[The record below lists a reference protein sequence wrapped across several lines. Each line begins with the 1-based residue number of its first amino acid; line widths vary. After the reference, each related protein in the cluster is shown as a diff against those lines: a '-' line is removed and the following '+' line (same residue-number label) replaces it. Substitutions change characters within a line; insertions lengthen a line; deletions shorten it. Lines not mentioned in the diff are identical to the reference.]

1 MDIFSTLQSAE
12 GWRLFGEYK
21 LQGGHLT
28 KKEEQDLLHFIENR
42 EYLPVVERLLRG
54 EPFPPPRKA
63 AISKLHSEKKRIVY
77 IFPREENYVLKH
89 MTHLLLRKYDHLFAD
104 NLYSF
109 RAGTGVR
116 DAIHSIVLHPGIE
129 KMWGYKADI
138 RNYFNSIPVERLIP
152 MMERTLSGEPSVFR
166 FLKALLLD
174 DRVDAE
180 GQICREEKGIMAG
193 APISTFLANLYLSGL
208 DHRFQREGILYARYS
223 DDIILFVPTEQ
234 ARDRARD
241 FLRESLEEMGLEL
254 NPAKELCFS
263 PGEKWV
269 FLGLSHENGIIDV
282 APASVDKL
290 KAKMRRKARALARW
304 QARKNTTGENAAKAF
319 IRSFNRKL
327 FANSAP
333 HELTWVRWYFPL
345 INTTRSLQEL
355 DHYSQ
360 SCIRYLVT
368 GKRTKAAYNCRYG
381 DMKALGYISLVN
393 SYYSH
398 RRFSENTQETV
409 DS

>member
-1 MDIFSTLQSAE
+1 MDIFSTLQSAD
-12 GWRLFGEYK
+12 GWGLFGEYK

-28 KKEEQDLLHFIENR
+28 KKEEQDLLRFIENR
-42 EYLPVVERLLRG
+42 EYLPVMERLLRG

-116 DAIHSIVLHPGIE
+116 EAIHSIVLYPGIE

-138 RNYFNSIPVERLIP
+138 RNYFNSIPVDRLLP
-152 MMERTLSGEPSVFR
+152 RLEEALSADPAVFH
-166 FLKALLLD
+166 FLRSLLLD
-174 DRVDAE
+174 DRVDTE
-180 GQICREEKGIMAG
+180 GHICREEKGIMAG

-208 DHRFQREGILYARYS
+208 DHYFQQKGILYARYS
-223 DDIILFVPTEQ
+223 DDIILFTPTEE
-234 ARDRARD
+234 ARDRARN
-241 FLRESLEEMGLEL
+241 FLRESLEEIGLEL

-269 FLGLSHENGIIDV
+269 FLGLSHEKGVIDV

-290 KAKMRRKARALARW
+290 KAKMRRKTRALVRW
-304 QARKNTTGENAAKAF
+304 QTRKNTTGENAAKAF

-345 INTTRSLQEL
+345 INTTRSLQEI

-381 DMKALGYISLVN
+381 DMKSLGYISLVN